1 MSGFIFGFEQTN
13 FMSEMSKGQIGAITV
28 VLLTGITVGVAS
40 VVYVWGEPLLDKR
53 ETGNQLDNVESLV
66 LDVRDEIQR
75 IDRAG
80 EGATGEIPLN
90 VESEDYSINL
100 VRLNESNDYIDIV
113 VEGGEF
119 PYPEGSW
126 TLLEGQNMRNLSI
139 SGGDY
144 VLKGEDEGGVVLVRT
159 ESQIATYRIEF
170 RNLYSETDEV
180 PLEKIDLV
188 QRGSGVTGSGSIYL
202 SNQGSV
208 VNRGSDGL
216 TVSTGQ
222 TFDRELTKI
231 QVEMR

>member
-1 MSGFIFGFEQTN
+1 
-13 FMSEMSKGQIGAITV
+13 MSEWSKGQIGAVTV

-53 ETGNQLDNVESLV
+53 ESGNQLDNVERMV
-66 LDVRDEIQR
+66 LDIRDEVQR
-75 IDRAG
+75 IDQAG

-90 VESEDYSINL
+90 LDTEDYSINI
-100 VRLNESNDYIDIV
+100 VRLNSTNDYIDVV

-119 PYPEGSW
+119 PYPEDSW
-126 TLLEGQNMRNLSI
+126 TLLKGKNMRNLSI

-159 ESQIATYRIEF
+159 SSQVATFRIEF
-170 RNLYSETDEV
+170 RNLYSENQEV
-180 PLEKIDLV
+180 PLEKSDLV
-188 QRGSGVTGSGSIYL
+188 ERGSTVTGSGSIYL
-202 SNQGSV
+202 SNDGKV

-222 TFDRELTKI
+222 TLARELTKI